1 MCLWYNI
8 YIEERYKIRR
18 HFIFRNSETERFT
31 NPYRPVH
38 SYLPTPKGSRIII
51 KNKLNNMK
59 NIFQAARYTSFAMM
73 GFTLLTAILF
83 IATLFSGNSH
93 TITSISKIANLLI
106 SIVFILF
113 WGNFCWLCGKK
124 APILKPAAILCAAFI
139 LQAIISIM
147 NMNVRMIMN
156 VSFFSGIL
164 WPIIVALPVICL
176 VVGILM
182 LGRFFPK
189 KTPIKNVIIA
199 IPILILWEALIMPLV
214 FSSFTVSIDNIGEAI
229 TTYSRVDSLVSL
241 AINALWAIFYY
252 LFYKTGTNKQ

>member
-1 MCLWYNI
+1 
-8 YIEERYKIRR
+8 
-18 HFIFRNSETERFT
+18 
-31 NPYRPVH
+31 
-38 SYLPTPKGSRIII
+38 
-51 KNKLNNMK
+51 MK

-83 IATLFSGNSH
+83 IATLFTGNSH
-93 TITSISKIANLLI
+93 TITSISRIANLLI
-106 SIVFILF
+106 SIVFTLF

-139 LQAIISIM
+139 LQTIISILLYM
-147 NMNVRMIMN
+147 NIHI
-156 VSFFSGIL
+156 FSGIY
-164 WPIIVALPVICL
+164 WTIIVALPVICM

-199 IPILILWEALIMPLV
+199 IPILILLEALIMPLV
-214 FSSFTVSIDNIGEAI
+214 FSSFTVSIDNFDAAI
-229 TTYSRVDSLVSL
+229 RTYSRVDSLVSL